1 MTKGLLKSSQ
11 KLNKMYSNVTKVSKT
26 DVIYKQYVI
35 YRNLLNKI
43 KKTSKLQHYRQI
55 LQEYKYDMKNT
66 WRTLNNIIRRS
77 NDRSTMTSTFTMN
90 DEKVSDPA
98 KIVNG
103 FCDYFT
109 NIGPKLANQILTSE
123 HDSLHYLHTKRQH
136 NPSTF
141 VLIPTHP
148 TEILDMHVLKKLKP
162 KNSSGHDNVSTK
174 LLKSLDI
181 SISLPLSILAN
192 ASIQTGIVPNTLKIA
207 KVVPIY
213 KSKKHDDFT
222 NYRPIAL
229 LSSLSKV
236 LEKLVHH
243 RPYTFMEN
251 HNILNN
257 NQYEFRQKFTT
268 DAMTKFVSDITQSL
282 DTKDSTLAVYKSI

>member
-1 MTKGLLKSSQ
+1 
-11 KLNKMYSNVTKVSKT
+11 
-26 DVIYKQYVI
+26 
-35 YRNLLNKI
+35 
-43 KKTSKLQHYRQI
+43 
-55 LQEYKYDMKNT
+55 MKNT
-66 WRTLNNIIRRS
+66 WRTLNNIIGRS

-90 DEKVSDPA
+90 DEKVSDPT

-109 NIGPKLANQILTSE
+109 NIGPKLANQIPTSE
-123 HDSLHYLHTKRQH
+123 HDSLHYLHKKRQH
-136 NPSTF
+136 NPNTF
-141 VLIPTHP
+141 FMIPTHP
-148 TEILDMHVLKKLKP
+148 TEILDILKKLKP

-174 LLKSLDI
+174 LLKSLDT

-192 ASIQTGIVPNTLKIA
+192 ASMQTGIVPNTLKIA

-213 KSKKHDDFT
+213 KSKKHDEFA

-243 RPYTFMEN
+243 R
-251 HNILNN
+251 L
-257 NQYEFRQKFTT
+257 
-268 DAMTKFVSDITQSL
+268 
-282 DTKDSTLAVYKSI
+282 